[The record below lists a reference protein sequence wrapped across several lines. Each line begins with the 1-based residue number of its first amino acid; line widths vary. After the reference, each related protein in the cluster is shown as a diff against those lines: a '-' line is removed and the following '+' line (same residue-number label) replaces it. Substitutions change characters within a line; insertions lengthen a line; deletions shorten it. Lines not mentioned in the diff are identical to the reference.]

1 MNRIKKI
8 VIATSALVASTL
20 IMCSAEEVKTTIE
33 QFDEAVAATNISKI
47 ISMVSNKEIAQNVA
61 FEKVIGKPELYQ
73 TWFAIAQIPTTNETY
88 EAAAKDAVLALT
100 DDFKWSPYDINDRAH
115 FYFMKLERAD
125 QKAYAKMLNSA
136 LDAGNKMKF
145 ACVFANTW
153 TIEKRNKNW
162 YLVDINPELLAAYK
176 RVVETASERA
186 LAGTL
191 PPVVYASAIQKSYNL
206 DPENTFVKFY
216 NAEMFDYNDPEKYWY
231 KGFIG
236 IRDEVGTA
244 LRNKI
249 ISKVVAKDEAYA
261 ITIGKIEDSYVK
273 TKNFTEKK
281 VYPFL
286 KNDKNKITTAL
297 YLKDN
302 DKLVDSLAA
311 LDNSL
316 DAKTLDEVIA
326 VINTFDAD
334 YRAAD
339 VVKILKNINKK
350 YTLKLYDDRD
360 TWEPVLSKV
369 RALIDTYNS

>member
-1 MNRIKKI
+1 MKKM
-8 VIATSALVASTL
+8 VIAASALVASTL
-20 IMCSAEEVKTTIE
+20 TVCGAEEAKTSTE
-33 QFDEAVAATNISKI
+33 RFDEAIAATNINKI
-47 ISMVSNKEIAQNVA
+47 ISMVSKKEIAQDVA

-73 TWFAIAQIPTTNETY
+73 TWFAVAQIPTTNETY

-100 DDFKWSPYDINDRAH
+100 DDLKWNPYAIENRTHLYFK
-115 FYFMKLERAD
+115 KLERAD

-136 LDAGNKMKF
+136 LDAGNKMIF
-145 ACVFANTW
+145 ACYFANTW
-153 TIEKRNKNW
+153 TIQKNKKDW
-162 YLVDINPELLAAYK
+162 YLPDIDPELLAAYK
-176 RVVETASERA
+176 RVVEIASEKA

-191 PPVVYASAIQKSYNL
+191 PPIVYQSAIFKTTILFPGNL
-206 DPENTFVKFY
+206 FDKFY
-216 NAEMFDYNDPEKYWY
+216 NAEMFDYNDPEKYFY
-231 KGFIG
+231 AGFVG
-236 IRDEVGTA
+236 VRGEVGTA

-249 ISKVVAKDEAYA
+249 ISKVVAKDEAFA
-261 ITIGKIEDSYVK
+261 MKIGKIEDNEVK

-286 KNDKNKITTAL
+286 KNAKNKITTAL

-302 DKLVDSLAA
+302 DKLVDTLAV

-360 TWEPVLSKV
+360 IWEPVLSKV
-369 RALIDTYNS
+369 RAMIDTYNN